1 MSNTSRY
8 EYKLNYEDGKIKA
21 LYQTKNDYSNK
32 GYFIFDV
39 YTYGDDLLLIE
50 MNLYDFYYLDDF
62 LPSEFRCAIVN
73 ENYNDILDIIE
84 IFDDFENGVNI
95 KKEYK
100 PLRFP
105 YFTKK
110 EKMNNFSILLNTED
124 NIINLSICL
133 KGTEKQKNLII
144 KYDLIDKKIVECSYN
159 YSYSYDNNLWEQS
172 LEQEDIDYIL
182 DNLYFP
188 INYLSDSLFN
198 YMNKKSNIV
207 NIEIK
212 KDDEIEIS
220 DDNSIINEKIKK
232 NKEIIDKL
240 MEENQELAKQA
251 E

>member
-1 MSNTSRY
+1 MIIKNVVIEKTFKSVSLKDFFTICDNYYEDTSLKINEKLKEIETKMSNTSRY

-21 LYQTKNDYSNK
+21 LYQAKNDHSNK

-84 IFDDFENGVNI
+84 IFNDFENGVNI

-105 YFTKK
+105 YFTKR

-133 KGTEKQKNLII
+133 KGTEK
-144 KYDLIDKKIVECSYN
+144 
-159 YSYSYDNNLWEQS
+159 
-172 LEQEDIDYIL
+172 
-182 DNLYFP
+182 
-188 INYLSDSLFN
+188 
-198 YMNKKSNIV
+198 
-207 NIEIK
+207 
-212 KDDEIEIS
+212 
-220 DDNSIINEKIKK
+220 
-232 NKEIIDKL
+232 
-240 MEENQELAKQA
+240 
-251 E
+251 